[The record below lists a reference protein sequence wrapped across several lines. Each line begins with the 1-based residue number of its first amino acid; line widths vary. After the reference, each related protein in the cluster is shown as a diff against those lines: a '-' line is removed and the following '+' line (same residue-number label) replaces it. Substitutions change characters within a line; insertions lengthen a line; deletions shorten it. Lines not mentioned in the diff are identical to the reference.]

1 MPTNLELKI
10 RLNNPDKIL
19 KTVRAINAEY
29 KGGMNQVDVYYKNS
43 NFRLKLRLENGTQ
56 VLIKYSRNEGTGN
69 RWSDYQLISLEKND
83 ARDFLNDIF
92 GEEVVV
98 EKIRK
103 YYLYDNTRIHIDEVK
118 GLGSFLELETLVV
131 KGKKDA
137 EKRFHQLINLLS
149 LDKKDEI
156 RNSYR
161 DLLLEKMGK

>member
-131 KGKKDA
+131 KGKKMQRKD
-137 EKRFHQLINLLS
+137 FIN
-149 LDKKDEI
+149 
-156 RNSYR
+156 
-161 DLLLEKMGK
+161 

>member
-1 MPTNLELKI
+1 
-10 RLNNPDKIL
+10 
-19 KTVRAINAEY
+19 
-29 KGGMNQVDVYYKNS
+29 MNQVDVYYKNS